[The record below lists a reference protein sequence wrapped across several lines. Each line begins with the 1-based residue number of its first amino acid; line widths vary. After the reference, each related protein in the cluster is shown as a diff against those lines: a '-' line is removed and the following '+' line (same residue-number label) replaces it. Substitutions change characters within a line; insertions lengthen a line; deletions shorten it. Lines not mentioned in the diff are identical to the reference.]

1 MFFIR
6 TANDRDLEKVRVLLS
21 ETWHATYDSIYGVAK
36 VQKIIDTW
44 HSTAALKA
52 RLAKKGGEFLVA
64 DDGKRLGG
72 MGFAAMADN
81 MAKTAI
87 LHQLYVHPSFHRQ
100 GIGTDILAEL
110 ETCFPDAEILRL
122 DVEPKNT
129 GAVAFTPLTALWR
142 SIAPRTAGW
151 RVAALKAWS
160 WKSRWSMF
168 YPGHSRAFIAVSPKP
183 SGSSCSP

>member
-6 TANDRDLEKVRVLLS
+6 TANDRDLEKVRVLLG
-21 ETWHATYDSIYGVAK
+21 ETWHATYDALYGVAK

-44 HSTAALKA
+44 HSAAALKA

-87 LHQLYVHPSFHRQ
+87 LHQLYVHPSCHRQ

-129 GAVAFTPLTALWR
+129 GAVTFYTAHGFVEVDRTQNCGAAGSGIEGLVMEKPLVNVL
-142 SIAPRTAGW
+142 
-151 RVAALKAWS
+151 
-160 WKSRWSMF
+160 
-168 YPGHSRAFIAVSPKP
+168 
-183 SGSSCSP
+183 SGPF